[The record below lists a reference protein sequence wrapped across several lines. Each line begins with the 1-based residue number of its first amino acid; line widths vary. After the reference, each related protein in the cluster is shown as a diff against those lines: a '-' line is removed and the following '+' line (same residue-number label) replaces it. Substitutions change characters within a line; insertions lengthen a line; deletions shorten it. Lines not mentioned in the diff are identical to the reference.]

1 MLVYRIVNEKKRSR
15 DLSGTGSFKFG
26 GRWNNPGVFALY
38 TSEHEALC
46 LLELLVHVDASELP
60 EQLYILE
67 ILIADDAPILTFS
80 EKDLPDNWRLPDNI
94 KLKQMGDK
102 ILKEGKILGIC
113 APSAVLP
120 QSNNYILNPGYK
132 DFKKMV
138 HIKKVYEYDT
148 DARLKQQP
156 V

>member
-1 MLVYRIVNEKKRSR
+1 MIVYRIVNEEKRSR
-15 DLSGTGSFKFG
+15 DITGTGSFKFG

-46 LLELLVHVDASELP
+46 LLELLVHIDEDELP
-60 EQLYILE
+60 EKLYIME
-67 ILIADDAPILTFS
+67 ILIADDAPILTFR

-94 KLKQMGDK
+94 QLKQMGGK
-102 ILKEGKILGIC
+102 IFKEGKVLGIC

-120 QSNNYILNPGYK
+120 QSNNYIFNPEYK

-138 HIKKVYEYDT
+138 SIKKVYSYAIDG
-148 DARLKQQP
+148 RLKK
-156 V
+156 